1 MDSFEEICLI
11 VGLDHGTGTGALVA
25 VLKIFEVQNQNKQL
39 KKNKL
44 YDHFIFGKWKGALYK
59 AQSNRMGLLREEWNI
74 SQVSS

>member
-44 YDHFIFGKWKGALYK
+44 YDHFIFGK
-59 AQSNRMGLLREEWNI
+59 
-74 SQVSS
+74 